1 MAGWIVVI
9 ENHAPKTHSGAG
21 KNLAPPTEAAAEAFA
36 TIEKIHEGMSQHA
49 IRENA
54 AIETNLSK
62 YSCIILNINTFA
74 TEKSKKNINIMKAL
88 IIIAACLVLALILKV
103 VDILTSMKRINSVGA
118 RSNNL
123 SKEMPKIDLN
133 NPEEVKKAME
143 YYKDLID

>member
-1 MAGWIVVI
+1 
-9 ENHAPKTHSGAG
+9 
-21 KNLAPPTEAAAEAFA
+21 
-36 TIEKIHEGMSQHA
+36 
-49 IRENA
+49 
-54 AIETNLSK
+54 
-62 YSCIILNINTFA
+62 
-74 TEKSKKNINIMKAL
+74 MKAL